1 MYKVSRPHCMNSVVA
16 VSHTFIQRGDNQSSA
31 FSALNNK
38 VSVEITTKKVAERV
52 NCNQLASVEINANAF
67 N

>member
-1 MYKVSRPHCMNSVVA
+1 MYKVSRLHCMNSMVA
-16 VSHTFIQRGDNQSSA
+16 VSPAFIQRGDNQSSA

-38 VSVEITTKKVAERV
+38 VSVEIAAKKVAESV
-52 NCNQLASVEINANAF
+52 NCNQPASVEINANAF

>member
-1 MYKVSRPHCMNSVVA
+1 MDSMVA
-16 VSHTFIQRGDNQSSA
+16 VSPAFVQRGDNQSSA

-38 VSVEITTKKVAERV
+38 VSVEIAAKKVAESV
-52 NCNQLASVEINANAF
+52 NCNQSASVEINANAF

>member
-1 MYKVSRPHCMNSVVA
+1 MYKVSRLHCMNSMVA
-16 VSHTFIQRGDNQSSA
+16 VSPAFIQRGDNQSSA

-38 VSVEITTKKVAERV
+38 VSVEIAAKKVTESV
-52 NCNQLASVEINANAF
+52 NCNQPASVEINANAF

>member
-1 MYKVSRPHCMNSVVA
+1 MYEVSCSHRMNSVVA
-16 VSHTFIQRGDNQSSA
+16 VSPMFVQRGDNQSSA

-38 VSVEITTKKVAERV
+38 VSVEITTKKVTESV
-52 NCNQLASVEINANAF
+52 NCNQLASVEINANAS

>member
-1 MYKVSRPHCMNSVVA
+1 MYKVSRPNCMDSMVA
-16 VSHTFIQRGDNQSSA
+16 VSPMFVQRGDNQSST

-38 VSVEITTKKVAERV
+38 VSVEIAVKKVAESV
-52 NCNQLASVEINANAF
+52 NCNQPASVEINANAF